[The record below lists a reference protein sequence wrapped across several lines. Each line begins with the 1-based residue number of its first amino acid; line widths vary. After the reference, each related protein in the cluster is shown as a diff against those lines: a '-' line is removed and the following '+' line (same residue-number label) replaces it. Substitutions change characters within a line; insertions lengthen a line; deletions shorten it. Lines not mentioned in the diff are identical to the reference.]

1 MGREGAGTLC
11 VCVGGGGVGTFI
23 VIYLRRGGGAEINNL
38 RSRQSY
44 IFLGIWRVRIQFS

>member
-1 MGREGAGTLC
+1 MC
-11 VCVGGGGVGTFI
+11 VWGGGGRNF
-23 VIYLRRGGGAEINNL
+23 YCDLPEEGGGAEINNL